1 MTKGNLNNLDKSFV
15 QNLSNNWA
23 LVTSGASDNYNM
35 MTVNWGGIGFLWN
48 KPVLFIFIRPER
60 YTFEFIEKYDYFSLS
75 FLKDNFSNVHEVC
88 GMQSGRYINKIK
100 ETNLN
105 PIITKN
111 GCMLF
116 EESILSVECKKIYSH
131 QMSQMNYEN
140 HEFHSMIK
148 DKGSDHKMY
157 IAEIIDI
164 WVND

>member
-75 FLKDNFSNVHEVC
+75 FLKDDFSNVHEVC
-88 GMQSGRYINKIK
+88 GMQSGRYINKTLIPQHY
-100 ETNLN
+100 NL
-105 PIITKN
+105 T
-111 GCMLF
+111 LF
-116 EESILSVECKKIYSH
+116 ISS
-131 QMSQMNYEN
+131 
-140 HEFHSMIK
+140 
-148 DKGSDHKMY
+148 
-157 IAEIIDI
+157 
-164 WVND
+164 

>member
-1 MTKGNLNNLDKSFV
+1 
-15 QNLSNNWA
+15 
-23 LVTSGASDNYNM
+23 
-35 MTVNWGGIGFLWN
+35 
-48 KPVLFIFIRPER
+48 
-60 YTFEFIEKYDYFSLS
+60 
-75 FLKDNFSNVHEVC
+75 
-88 GMQSGRYINKIK
+88 
-100 ETNLN
+100 
-105 PIITKN
+105 
-111 GCMLF
+111 MLF

>member
-1 MTKGNLNNLDKSFV
+1 MN
-15 QNLSNNWA
+15 
-23 LVTSGASDNYNM
+23 
-35 MTVNWGGIGFLWN
+35 
-48 KPVLFIFIRPER
+48 IFKYDTIC
-60 YTFEFIEKYDYFSLS
+60 EFIEKYDYFSLS
-75 FLKDNFSNVHEVC
+75 FLKDDFSNVHEVC

>member
-1 MTKGNLNNLDKSFV
+1 MIIFLCLFLLKFSALLDISYLLSAYLNSII
-15 QNLSNNWA
+15 
-23 LVTSGASDNYNM
+23 T
-35 MTVNWGGIGFLWN
+35 
-48 KPVLFIFIRPER
+48 IF
-60 YTFEFIEKYDYFSLS
+60 D
-75 FLKDNFSNVHEVC
+75 
-88 GMQSGRYINKIK
+88 KIK

>member
-75 FLKDNFSNVHEVC
+75 FLKDDFSNVHEVSIRHLN
-88 GMQSGRYINKIK
+88 MINRDFLLLIYHYISCQLQRIS
-100 ETNLN
+100 
-105 PIITKN
+105 P
-111 GCMLF
+111 
-116 EESILSVECKKIYSH
+116 
-131 QMSQMNYEN
+131 
-140 HEFHSMIK
+140 
-148 DKGSDHKMY
+148 
-157 IAEIIDI
+157 
-164 WVND
+164 

>member
-1 MTKGNLNNLDKSFV
+1 MNPP
-15 QNLSNNWA
+15 
-23 LVTSGASDNYNM
+23 
-35 MTVNWGGIGFLWN
+35 IGL
-48 KPVLFIFIRPER
+48 RPGHFKLEGM
-60 YTFEFIEKYDYFSLS
+60 E
-75 FLKDNFSNVHEVC
+75 FLKRIGLQV
-88 GMQSGRYINKIK
+88 YLIY
-100 ETNLN
+100 
-105 PIITKN
+105 

>member
-1 MTKGNLNNLDKSFV
+1 M

-75 FLKDNFSNVHEVC
+75 FLKDDFSNVHEVC

-105 PIITKN
+105 PIITKMVVCYLKKAYSLLN
-111 GCMLF
+111 AKN
-116 EESILSVECKKIYSH
+116 ILPPNVSNEL
-131 QMSQMNYEN
+131 
-140 HEFHSMIK
+140 
-148 DKGSDHKMY
+148 
-157 IAEIIDI
+157 
-164 WVND
+164 